1 MSPNNVMPQLYR
13 SSNKLLSQHQWRAMP
28 VYLLLFFVVIGY
40 LWSTYVSDAAA
51 FVQSTP
57 TTLIPYQGRVLDS
70 SEQPLTG
77 NYRLRVALYSTP
89 TGGSALWSE
98 VQTTVAFQQ
107 GLFHLLL
114 GSSTPIPQTVITQ
127 NSLLYLGITIGDD
140 SEMTPRVQLGSVPY
154 AIQAQTVTDGA
165 VTSEKIADG
174 AITADKLAPT
184 LQVGVPAGTIVMWS
198 GALTAIPEGWAL
210 CDGTQGTPN
219 LIDRFIL
226 SVDAN
231 QNPGETGGT
240 HQQTLTVDNL
250 PSHTHTFTTNS
261 AGAHSHATHIED
273 DNGFGS
279 GSKGGVDNTS
289 GNGDVR
295 TTEDGSHTHSGTTN
309 STGSGVAFD
318 NRPQFY
324 RLAFI
329 MKL

>member
-1 MSPNNVMPQLYR
+1 
-13 SSNKLLSQHQWRAMP
+13 MP
-28 VYLLLFFVVIGY
+28 VQLLLIFVIIGY
-40 LWSTYVSDAAA
+40 LWGTRTSDAAA
-51 FVQSTP
+51 LFQSTS

-70 SEQPLTG
+70 NEQPLTG
-77 NYRLRVALYSTP
+77 TYRLRLALYNTP
-89 TGGSALWSE
+89 TSGSTIWSE

-107 GLFHLLL
+107 GLFQLLL
-114 GSSTPIPQTVITQ
+114 GSATPIPQQVITQ
-127 NSLLYLGITIGDD
+127 NSTLYLGITIGDD

-154 AIQAQTVTDGA
+154 AVQAQTVPNEA
-165 VTSEKIADG
+165 VTTDKIADG
-174 AITADKLAPT
+174 AITADKLAPA

-198 GALTAIPEGWAL
+198 GALSAIPQGWAL

-219 LIDRFIL
+219 LLDRFIL

-250 PSHTHTFTTNS
+250 PPHTHTFTTNP

-289 GNGDVR
+289 GSGDVR
-295 TTEDGSHTHSGTTN
+295 TSEDGSHTHSGTTN
-309 STGSGVAFD
+309 STGNGVAFD

>member
-1 MSPNNVMPQLYR
+1 MSPNNFMPQLYR
-13 SSNKLLSQHQWRAMP
+13 SSNKLLSQYQWRATP
-28 VYLLLFFVVIGY
+28 VYLLLFFIVIGY
-40 LWSTYVSDAAA
+40 LWSTHVSDAAA
-51 FVQSTP
+51 LVQSTP

-70 SEQPLTG
+70 SDQPLTG

-127 NSLLYLGITIGDD
+127 NNLLYLGITIGDD

-174 AITADKLAPT
+174 AITADKLAPG
-184 LQVGVPAGTIVMWS
+184 LQESVPPSTIVMWS

-210 CDGTQGTPN
+210 CDGTQGTPDLRN
-219 LIDRFIL
+219 RFVVGAGAAYAPGDVGGFDQVTLTIAQMPSHSHDGTTDIGGAHKHDIRRGSGSGSERFIDT
-226 SVDAN
+226 S
-231 QNPGETGGT
+231 TGGYT
-240 HQQTLTVDNL
+240 WQSDMLKTQGEHQ
-250 PSHTHTFTTNS
+250 HTFTTN
-261 AGAHSHATHIED
+261 GT
-273 DNGFGS
+273 
-279 GSKGGVDNTS
+279 GGNQP
-289 GNGDVR
+289 
-295 TTEDGSHTHSGTTN
+295 
-309 STGSGVAFD
+309 FD
-318 NRPQFY
+318 NRPPY
-324 RLAFI
+324 YALIFI